1 MRKSYGMFF
10 ILVIAILFL
19 TNLAISQPVN
29 GENEYRLAEV
39 NPRFAPNDTITAD
52 AGRGIWVAQNPDL
65 DQDGKPEI
73 IVTEYTKGG
82 RVFVYE
88 VVGDDQI
95 EFIWASPIPVDTI
108 ASNGSTP
115 RMVTTGDF
123 DNNGRHEIIFP
134 IGYNA
139 LDSLEFERR
148 GIYFYEWTGTDND
161 FGTQPAYKLTYE
173 YIDSAFANVSVGR
186 TESGIRCEDIDGDNR
201 SELLF
206 PPRSFSFDV
215 AKLYIM
221 QVTSGTF
228 SGGDAVIDTEY
239 VYTDMVQVPA
249 IAPDGYVPVGTE
261 IGDVDN
267 DGLDEI
273 IVAGWTNITSGAG
286 VGFIQINGPDDYR
299 AGSIVPLVDYSGF
312 IVKADPIF
320 AQVNG
325 APVVYIHTSN
335 AGTSLREMWVMEG
348 IFADEF
354 VTSANVYPLFTNLG
368 WWSAWALGD
377 QDHPTND
384 PGDGIDL
391 YLYSGGGRF
400 VDIEHDNSGNVTDT
414 TSYSVTQV
422 YDLADVY
429 SSVGGLFNDFYT
441 YPGMDLDGDGLRDL
455 VASYKGSSIDSISGN
470 SLARNGFHVFLFEWG
485 DSTQSINLDSAYV
498 GFTVKPFSIITPD
511 DYQLAQNYPNPFNP
525 ETTIDFVLPIK
536 KAISLKIYNTLGQ
549 EVRTLIQNREYLQG
563 PHSVIWDGKDNNGNR
578 MANGEYY
585 YQIISGDLITTKK
598 MMFLK

>member
-1 MRKSYGMFF
+1 MRKSYGFLF
-10 ILVIAILFL
+10 ILVLASLFL
-19 TNLAISQPVN
+19 TNLAIGQPAN

-52 AGRGIWVAQNPDL
+52 AGRGIWVAENPDL

-88 VVGDDQI
+88 VTGDDQI

-249 IAPDGYVPVGTE
+249 IAPDGYVPCGTE

-273 IVAGWTNITSGAG
+273 IVAGWTNIASGAG

-312 IVKADPIF
+312 IVKAIPLF
-320 AQVNG
+320 VEVNG
-325 APVVYIHTSN
+325 SPVIYIHTSN
-335 AGTSLREMWVMEG
+335 AGTSLREMWIMEG

-368 WWSAWALGD
+368 WWSAWDWGD
-377 QDHPTND
+377 QDHPTAG
-384 PGDGIDL
+384 PGDGHDL
-391 YLYSGGGRF
+391 YLTGGSRF
-400 VDIEHDNSGNVTDT
+400 FDIEYDGVGLVTDSN
-414 TSYSVTQV
+414 SYSFTQV
-422 YDLADVY
+422 YDLADAY
-429 SSVGGLFNDFYT
+429 SNIDGLFNEFYT
-441 YPGMDLDGDGLRDL
+441 YPGMDIDGDGNRDL
-455 VASYKGSSIDSISGN
+455 IAAYKGSAADSIAGG
-470 SLARNGFHVFLFEWG
+470 SLAENGFHVFLFEWG

-536 KAISLKIYNTLGQ
+536 KEISLKIYNALGQ
-549 EVRTLIQNREYLQG
+549 EVRTLFQNREYLQG
-563 PHSVIWDGKDNNGNR
+563 PHSVKWDGKDNNGVSV
-578 MANGEYY
+578 A
-585 YQIISGDLITTKK
+585 SGVYIYKLIYGNFSQSKK
-598 MMFLK
+598 MTLVR